1 MIGLLVMLKNAYF
14 YAFLG
19 YISEYTKKAGV
30 KQLYCHITPTIDKEP
45 KKEFAYSQTLEIGAY
60 SRNRTTD
67 TGIFSPLL
75 YQLS

>member
-1 MIGLLVMLKNAYF
+1 LTKSPIGLLSAPKSGHFKPFFMCN
-14 YAFLG
+14 LG
-19 YISEYTKKAGV
+19 STKKAGAE
-30 KQLYCHITPTIDKEP
+30 QFSGYSTPTIDKEP
-45 KKEFAYSQTLEIGAY
+45 LISNGAY